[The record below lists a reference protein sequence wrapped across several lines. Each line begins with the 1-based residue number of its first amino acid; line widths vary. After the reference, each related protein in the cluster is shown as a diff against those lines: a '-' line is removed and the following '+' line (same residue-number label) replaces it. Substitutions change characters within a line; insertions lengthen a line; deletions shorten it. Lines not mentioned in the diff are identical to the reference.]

1 MKDTISID
9 FEPVHFNNDN
19 HGAIALMKNPA
30 KHQKSKHIDISY
42 HFIREYYPSNK
53 ITLSYVPSNV
63 NHANIFTKPIKK
75 VSKSKTEKYLFGSI

>member
-42 HFIREYYPSNK
+42 HFIREYYQSNK
-53 ITLSYVPSNV
+53 ITYFHKINKES
-63 NHANIFTKPIKK
+63 IEIKD
-75 VSKSKTEKYLFGSI
+75 